1 MADLNLLWAI
11 IAQLCA
17 TSLNFIGM
25 TIQKK
30 AANELPKIGLE
41 AGLLKSV
48 KNFLLNKEWIIG
60 YGLNGVSVLLN
71 SLALALAA
79 ISIIQ
84 PLFGFGLI
92 VLVVFSHFYL
102 KEKITQI
109 DIIGVLIGI
118 TGLIVIGLTAVQPD
132 QLLYTDLLIKFF
144 DLRGIIFLGVSLCLA
159 IILYLTSEKITKN
172 VSVILLT
179 VSSAIWTATSFLFYK
194 AIATAVRDLG
204 FVSAFFG
211 EGWLY
216 TWSFIGLIALVSS
229 IGLVMLNIAYQNG
242 QCVIVVPIWSSL
254 QVVLPILA
262 GIIIFEE
269 WLNFSA
275 KTIIWQTIGIVV
287 MLVSLVILSI
297 SNGKKEDS
305 CVLIQKENKNIKES
319 AESTPIKPSMEKSLD
334 QNELLVDSHK

>member
-1 MADLNLLWAI
+1 MQNNMADLNLLWAI

-41 AGLLKSV
+41 AGLIKSV
-48 KNFLLNKEWIIG
+48 KNFLLNKEWIFG
-60 YGLNGVSVLLN
+60 YVLN
-71 SLALALAA
+71 SISVILNSVALALAA
-79 ISIIQ
+79 LSIIQ
-84 PLFGFGLI
+84 PLYGFGLI

-102 KEKITQI
+102 KEKITRI

-118 TGLIVIGLTAVQPD
+118 GGIIVIGLTAVQPET
-132 QLLYTDLLIKFF
+132 LSYTDLLTKFF
-144 DLRGIIFLGVSLCLA
+144 DIRGIIFLGVSLGIA
-159 IILYLTSEKITKN
+159 IILYLISEKITKN
-172 VSVILLT
+172 ISVILLT
-179 VSSAIWTATSFLFYK
+179 VSSSIWTATSFLFYK
-194 AIATAVRDLG
+194 AIASAVRDLG
-204 FVSAFFG
+204 FVAAFFG
-211 EGWLY
+211 VGWLY

-275 KTIIWQTIGIVV
+275 NTIIWQTIGIVV
-287 MLVSLVILSI
+287 MLVSLIILSI

-305 CVLIQKENKNIKES
+305 CALLQKESKNINELPES
-319 AESTPIKPSMEKSLD
+319 AIPYPSLEESLN
-334 QNELLVDSHK
+334 QN